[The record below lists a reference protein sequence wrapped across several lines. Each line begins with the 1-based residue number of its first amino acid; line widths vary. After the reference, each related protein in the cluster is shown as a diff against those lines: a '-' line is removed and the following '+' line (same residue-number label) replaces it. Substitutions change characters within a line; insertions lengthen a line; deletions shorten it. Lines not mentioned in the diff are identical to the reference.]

1 MQEGNR
7 IALITGGNR
16 GLGLETARQLAQR
29 GLRIIVTSRREAEGY
44 AAAQELI
51 AEGLTCEFRPLDVA
65 SDASVG
71 TLRASLEA
79 DRLTID
85 ILVNNAGVALRGFNA
100 DVVRRTLAVNYF
112 GAARVTDALL
122 PLMPDGGTV
131 VMVSSALGE
140 ISNYRAELKKRLLD
154 PALARGEIDALMRSL
169 TNYVEHG
176 VHAEAGWPAS
186 AYNASKAGLNA
197 LTRVYARDLAP
208 RRIRVNAVCPG
219 WVRTDMGGR
228 SATRGVE
235 EGAASIVW
243 GALLDATTTGGFF
256 RDGEAIPW

>member
-1 MQEGNR
+1 MSERNP

-29 GLRIIVTSRREAEGY
+29 GLRVVVTSRREAEGY
-44 AAAQELI
+44 AAAQELV
-51 AEGLTCEFRPLDVA
+51 AEGFAAEFKLLDVA
-65 SDASVG
+65 SDASVDALARNLG
-71 TLRASLEA
+71 KEA
-79 DRLTID
+79 VTID
-85 ILVNNAGVALRGFNA
+85 ILINNAGVALSGFGA

-122 PLMPDGGTV
+122 PLIPDGGTI

-140 ISNYRAELKKRLLD
+140 IANYRAELKKRLLD
-154 PALARGEIDALMRSL
+154 PALARREIDALMRSFIDD
-169 TNYVEHG
+169 VEHG
-176 VHAEAGWPAS
+176 VFAEAGWPAS

-208 RRIRVNAVCPG
+208 RGIRVNAICPG

-228 SATRGVE
+228 SASRSVE
-235 EGAASIVW
+235 EGASSIVG
-243 GALLDATTTGGFF
+243 GALLQDGATGGFF
-256 RDGEAIPW
+256 RDGESIPW

>member
-1 MQEGNR
+1 VSER
-7 IALITGGNR
+7 SLIALVTGSNR

-29 GLRIIVTSRREAEGY
+29 GLRVLVTSRREAEGY

-51 AEGLTCEFRPLDVA
+51 AEGLAAEFKALDVA
-65 SDASVG
+65 SDASVQALAKNIG
-71 TLRASLEA
+71 KAGLG
-79 DRLTID
+79 ID
-85 ILVNNAGVALRGFNA
+85 ILVNNAGVALSGFNA
-100 DVVRRTLAVNYF
+100 DIVRRTLTVNYF

-122 PLMPDGGTV
+122 PHIPDGGTI

-140 ISNYRAELKKRLLD
+140 ISNYRADLKKRLLD
-154 PALARGEIDALMRSL
+154 PALARGEIDALMRSFIDH
-169 TNYVEHG
+169 VEHG
-176 VHAEAGWPAS
+176 VYAAAGWPAS

-208 RRIRVNAVCPG
+208 RGIRVNAVCPG

-228 SATRGVE
+228 SASRSVE

-243 GALLDATTTGGFF
+243 GALLEDGATGGFF
-256 RDGEAIPW
+256 RDGQRIPW

>member
-1 MQEGNR
+1 MKEGNR

-71 TLRASLEA
+71 TLRAGLEA

-85 ILVNNAGVALRGFNA
+85 ILVNNAGVALRGFDA

-154 PALARGEIDALMRSL
+154 PALARGEIDALMRSF
-169 TNYVEHG
+169 TDDVEHG
-176 VHAEAGWPAS
+176 VYAEAGWPAS

-243 GALLDATTTGGFF
+243 GALFDATTGGFF